1 MASLQ
6 LSENSYLQTA
16 ESVTEGH
23 PDKLCDQISDAIL
36 DAILEEDP
44 LGRVACETVATTGL
58 IIILGEITTSCYVDI
73 PKIVRNTVRD
83 VGYIDDEYGFNY
95 KTCGVMVAITE
106 QSLDIAAGVDIA
118 LEARESGDSGEIDLI
133 GAGDQGIMV
142 GYACN
147 ETENLMPLPI
157 SLAHQLTKNLAGLRQ
172 NNVLPYL
179 RPDGKS
185 QVVVE
190 YENGKPKRVDSVT
203 IAAQHD
209 PEVSRQKIESDLRE
223 LLIYVSGIFYNKLY

>member
-95 KTCGVMVAITE
+95 KTCGVMVEITE

-118 LEARESGDSGEIDLI
+118 LEVRESDDPGEIDMV

-157 SLAHQLTKNLAGLRQ
+157 SLAHQLTKDLAGLRQ
-172 NNVLPYL
+172 NNVLRYL

-190 YENGKPKRVDSVT
+190 YENGKPKRVD
-203 IAAQHD
+203 
-209 PEVSRQKIESDLRE
+209 
-223 LLIYVSGIFYNKLY
+223 